1 MKVLHLTTHLNV
13 GGITSYLYHLS
24 QGLQKIGVHTAI
36 ASRGG
41 EYSPEFENRQ
51 IPLHV
56 IPLNTK
62 SELSPK
68 LALSF
73 LKLKNLYQKE
83 KWDVLHAH
91 TRVSQCLAQ
100 ALSSYCN
107 IPYVTTFHGFY
118 HLDHL
123 GRKLFPCLGKKTI
136 ANSHAVA
143 ENLHYFYPQY
153 QNQITTVLHGIDT
166 DFFNPTII
174 SDDQK
179 EEWRHKLALS
189 PLPTLGIVGRL
200 SIEKGHIQ
208 LLEVLKFLIEKYH
221 QKVQLLIIGDGKQK
235 GAIEQKILELG
246 LKDFVKLI
254 SSQKDPRPLLS
265 LIDIYATYHTGPEG
279 FGLSTLEAMA
289 MGKPVVISYAQG
301 GMGDFIED
309 GKEGFLMK
317 EASQDIMAQKIM
329 ELLNS
334 PSLQHKMGESAA
346 QKVRSHFSY
355 LRMAEQTQKIYE
367 QCF

>member
-24 QGLQKIGVHTAI
+24 QGLKKIGIQTAI
-36 ASRGG
+36 ASSGG
-41 EYSPEFENRQ
+41 EYSPEFESCQ
-51 IPLHV
+51 IPIHV

-68 LALSF
+68 LGISF
-73 LKLKNLYQKE
+73 LKLKRLHQKE

-91 TRVSQCLAQ
+91 TRVGQCLAQ

-143 ENLHYFYPQY
+143 SNLKTFYPKY
-153 QNQITTVLHGIDT
+153 KNQITTVLHGINT
-166 DFFNPTII
+166 DFFNPSAI
-174 SDDQK
+174 SDSQK
-179 EEWRHKLALS
+179 EEWRHKLGLAAW
-189 PLPTLGIVGRL
+189 PTLGIVGRL
-200 SIEKGHIQ
+200 SPEKGHVQ
-208 LLEVLKFLIEKYH
+208 LLEIFKILLESYH
-221 QKVQLLIIGDGKQK
+221 HKAQLLIVGDGNQK
-235 GAIEQKILELG
+235 EWIEKKILELE
-246 LKDFVKLI
+246 LKEYVKLI
-254 SSQKDPRPLLS
+254 PSQKDPRPLFALM
-265 LIDIYATYHTGPEG
+265 DIYVTYHSGPEG

-289 MGKPVVISYAQG
+289 MGKPVIISYVQG

-309 GKEGFLMK
+309 GQEGFLMK
-317 EASQDIMAQKIM
+317 GASQNTMAQKIN

-334 PSLQHKMGESAA
+334 KSLQLTMGTKAA
-346 QKVRSHFSY
+346 QKIKAHFSY
-355 LRMAEQTQKIYE
+355 QRMAEQTQKIYE
-367 QCF
+367 QCL